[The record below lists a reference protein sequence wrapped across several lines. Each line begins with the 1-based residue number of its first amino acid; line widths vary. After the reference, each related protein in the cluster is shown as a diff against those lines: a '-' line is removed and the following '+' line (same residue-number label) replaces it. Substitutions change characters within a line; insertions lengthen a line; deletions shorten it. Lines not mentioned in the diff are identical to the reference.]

1 MCGEKEITM
10 ELSGWTIYWV
20 TRLDNIRSV
29 LLLIT
34 TGSVISIIIAMISRV
49 ESGEKQ
55 YTKFAILFASATI
68 VAASVI
74 MLIPSSKE
82 MAAILIIPKLTQ
94 NEQVQKIPGKLL
106 TLADEWME
114 ELRPE
119 KEKKK

>member
-1 MCGEKEITM
+1 M